1 MVKGRAFVEACRKAG
16 LRIAGHTPDRKLMA
30 VDVKTA
36 SAVLE
41 AGQPKELFQT
51 SAADLPDWMGVYDVT
66 ADGKRFLI
74 ISAQQESTASPIT
87 VVQNWTAG
95 VKK

>member
-1 MVKGRAFVEACRKAG
+1 
-16 LRIAGHTPDRKLMA
+16 MA

-36 SAVLE
+36 GALLE

-51 SAADLPDWMGVYDVT
+51 SAADPPEWMGVYDVT

-74 ISAQQESTASPIT
+74 ISDQQESTISPIT
-87 VVQNWTAG
+87 VVLNWTAG
-95 VKK
+95 LKK